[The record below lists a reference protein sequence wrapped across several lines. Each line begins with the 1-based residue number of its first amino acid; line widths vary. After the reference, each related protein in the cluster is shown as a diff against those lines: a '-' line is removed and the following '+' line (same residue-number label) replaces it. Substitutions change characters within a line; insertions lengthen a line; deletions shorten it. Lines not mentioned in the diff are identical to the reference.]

1 MSGWRVADGDI
12 GSSLRWGVKR
22 VFSEGVFAHAF
33 SFDWQTVGVVDET
46 IEDGISEHGIA
57 DDFVPLLDW
66 NLAGD
71 QNRRALMAVFE
82 DFKEIALLG
91 FCELR
96 KTPVIKDQEL
106 DARQGL
112 EKLGMTSIVTGQ
124 RQRLEQP
131 WNTLIEN
138 AFAIPARLVAKGA
151 AYPTFP
157 DTGRPRD

>member
-1 MSGWRVADGDI
+1 M
-12 GSSLRWGVKR
+12 
-22 VFSEGVFAHAF
+22 
-33 SFDWQTVGVVDET
+33 
-46 IEDGISEHGIA
+46 
-57 DDFVPLLDW
+57 
-66 NLAGD
+66 
-71 QNRRALMAVFE
+71 
-82 DFKEIALLG
+82 
-91 FCELR
+91 
-96 KTPVIKDQEL
+96 

-112 EKLGMTSIVTGQ
+112 EKPGMTSIATGQ